1 MRSKLTRNQIDNFKK
16 QIDVFKIHLHK
27 NLDKM
32 SYYQH
37 RKKIWMTRWVTWLL
51 KKKNL
56 HPKSRAFKNRRKEK
70 KKIDKKIDYI
80 DSVMMYCLDQLN
92 EICKHIWEIENKI
105 DFDILGKKKC
115 KNTPT
120 SIPLKPWQQN
130 QISMCASFCIIFSTK
145 MRAIQH
151 L

>member
-51 KKKNL
+51 KKK
-56 HPKSRAFKNRRKEK
+56 KSSPQKPRLQKQKKRKK
-70 KKIDKKIDYI
+70 
-80 DSVMMYCLDQLN
+80 
-92 EICKHIWEIENKI
+92 EN
-105 DFDILGKKKC
+105 
-115 KNTPT
+115 
-120 SIPLKPWQQN
+120 
-130 QISMCASFCIIFSTK
+130 
-145 MRAIQH
+145 
-151 L
+151 